1 MPNKIEKFEDLTVW
15 KSSMKLTVNIYK
27 LMQNC
32 TDFGFKNQITRAI
45 VSVPSNIAE
54 GYDRQTN
61 KEFIQFLYIAKGS
74 ISEVRTQLYL
84 AIQLN
89 YIDEDNGNDLL
100 IETRKI
106 SAMLH
111 NFIQTRKTKFN

>member
-15 KSSMKLTVNIYK
+15 KSSMKLTESIYK

-32 TDFGFKNQITRAI
+32 PDFGFKNQITRAI

-54 GYDRQTN
+54 G
-61 KEFIQFLYIAKGS
+61 S

-89 YIDEDNGNDLL
+89 YIDEATGNELL
-100 IETRKI
+100 LETRKI